1 MGLYDREYTQEH
13 YRPQSR
19 YASVPWR
26 AFFWVT
32 PVVKQLLIT
41 NIMIFLMSAI
51 IPLVGEFVLRWFSVR
66 SSPLVVLLQP
76 WRLVTYQFLHG
87 GFGHLFGNMLGLFFF
102 GRILEKHWGSKRF
115 LYFYLVCGAVGGLLY
130 PLLAYAGLLSRG
142 SLIGAS
148 GAVFGVLAA
157 VAILFPRVAV
167 YIWGILPIPM
177 MFLALLYLV
186 MIMAG
191 LLSGEN
197 AGGQVAHL
205 AGMATGAAYVI
216 SRSWRPGLKLKIQA
230 GRWEKK
236 MAAQRSL
243 QLEVDRILQKVHDS
257 GIQSLTSKEK
267 RTLKKATEAERTRNK
282 L

>member
-1 MGLYDREYTQEH
+1 
-13 YRPQSR
+13 
-19 YASVPWR
+19 
-26 AFFWVT
+26 
-32 PVVKQLLIT
+32 
-41 NIMIFLMSAI
+41 
-51 IPLVGEFVLRWFSVR
+51 
-66 SSPLVVLLQP
+66 VLLQP
-76 WRLVTYQFLHG
+76 WRLITYQFLHG
-87 GFGHLFGNMLGLFFF
+87 GFRHLFGNMLGLFFF
-102 GRILEKHWGSKRF
+102 GRILEKHWGGRRF

-167 YIWGILPIPM
+167 YICGVFPIPM

-186 MIMAG
+186 LMMAG

-205 AGMATGAAYVI
+205 AGMATGAVYVL

-230 GRWEKK
+230 GRWQKK
-236 MAAQRSL
+236 MAAQRNL

-257 GIQSLTSKEK
+257 GIHSLNAKEK
-267 RTLKKATEAERTRNK
+267 RILRKATEAERTRNK